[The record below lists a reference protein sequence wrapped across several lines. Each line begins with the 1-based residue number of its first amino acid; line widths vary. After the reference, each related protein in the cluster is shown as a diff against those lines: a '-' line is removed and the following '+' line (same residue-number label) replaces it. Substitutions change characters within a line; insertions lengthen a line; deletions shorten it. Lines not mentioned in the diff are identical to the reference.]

1 MFVFPKEGQ
10 STPTLESVHYLL
22 IEWRRQKKS
31 SSSSI
36 PYPLKLTIASLFN
49 IYSCGKIQKTLGITS
64 TQWRSFLLLYQAAQE
79 LPYNPY
85 QNLALDPV
93 THTLQSLPSTLTNPV
108 SDPVATTQPS
118 KPTLQREQPSP
129 TFIKIPFPSLTEC
142 AHEATPSLSI
152 VTPSPSVS
160 STCLEN
166 ASSTITIELHAKNN
180 LVFRAHLSCQHA
192 LLFFQTLIEKS

>member
-31 SSSSI
+31 SSSSSI
-36 PYPLKLTIASLFN
+36 PYHFKLTIASLFN
-49 IYSCGKIQKTLGITS
+49 TYACGKIQKTLGITA
-64 TQWRSFLLLYQAAQE
+64 TQWRCFLSLYQAAQE

-93 THTLQSLPSTLTNPV
+93 THTLQSLSSALNNPLHE
-108 SDPVATTQPS
+108 STTQSPE
-118 KPTLQREQPSP
+118 PTLQHEQPSP
-129 TFIKIPFPSLTEC
+129 TFIKIPFPSLTDC
-142 AHEATPSLSI
+142 AHEATPSLSR
-152 VTPSPSVS
+152 VTPSTSVA
-160 STCLEN
+160 STCLDN
-166 ASSTITIELHAKNN
+166 ASSAVTIELHAKNN

-192 LLFFQTLIEKS
+192 LLFFQTLIEKN

>member
-31 SSSSI
+31 SSSFSI

-49 IYSCGKIQKTLGITS
+49 TYSCGKIQKTLGITS
-64 TQWRSFLLLYQAAQE
+64 TQWRCFLSLYQAAQE

-93 THTLQSLPSTLTNPV
+93 THTLQSLPSTLNNPV
-108 SDPVATTQPS
+108 HDSVAATTQSPES
-118 KPTLQREQPSP
+118 TLQHEQPSP

-142 AHEATPSLSI
+142 AHET
-152 VTPSPSVS
+152 TPSPSVA
-160 STCLEN
+160 STCLEK